1 MNKISYKE
9 IKNRNNHKII
19 SKITDRENK
28 LHKQLKIN
36 SFNIIELNEEEIAPE
51 NDSDLNNFSER
62 EIERMKKKAKMIE
75 EYYIN
80 KSEDANINEN
90 CFNCLMNNFKPNE
103 LLYFSKRKDLLTYLK
118 YCFYFLKK
126 ILFLDHQ
133 IYIENRYDLDKC
145 DTNYLSGWKF
155 FIPKTVCRGCF
166 LQIINMEHLFGN
178 LKNIFSDVDPYKIT
192 KSFHRSR
199 SHTNIRSRIGHSIH
213 RINSSRIIEKKEN
226 ESERKNKI
234 IIPKKDIKKKN
245 KNSRYIKNNA
255 NISYDTKTRML
266 SIKRDILG
274 EVGNLE
280 PKKTNGKKAKKISD
294 KKKDL
299 NNQIDEQ
306 SVTEIKIKIKV
317 NEFNGEGN
325 LSEIKSKKNSE
336 NNIKHNSEITYISK
350 KENIINKK
358 DENNM
363 SEIVSDTNATS
374 DIYFKKYN
382 NSSPNE
388 VSMNNGN
395 NIKKNNN
402 GLEIKSNNW
411 NKAKKNMNIYS
422 EILNAKSMSNKLV
435 MKFYYNS
442 NNLKLM
448 LYNTLFFID
457 DFKYKLYN
465 TMNINPSFISYGIT
479 QYEPHF
485 NKLYNES
492 FKAKKEYEEIIKK
505 IKNQSIPSIIKNITT
520 LKEKEKDKLLDEEK
534 KVLDNLEIIL
544 NEFIQNINETDR
556 KNEEMISKFFNC
568 FKCFFDLI
576 KEFKVDYENPI
587 YQI

>member
-19 SKITDRENK
+19 SKIIDRENK
-28 LHKQLKIN
+28 PHKQIKIN
-36 SFNIIELNEEEIAPE
+36 SFNIIELNEEEIAQE
-51 NDSDLNNFSER
+51 NDSDLTNFSDR
-62 EIERMKKKAKMIE
+62 EIERLKKKAKMVE

-80 KSEDANINEN
+80 KSEDININEN
-90 CFNCLMNNFKPNE
+90 CFNCLMNNFKANE
-103 LLYFSKRKDLLTYLK
+103 LLYFGKRKDLLSYLK

-192 KSFHRSR
+192 NNSHRNR
-199 SHTNIRSRIGHSIH
+199 SQINIRSRIGHSIH
-213 RINSSRIIEKKEN
+213 RINGSRILEKKEN

-234 IIPKKDIKKKN
+234 IIAKKDIKKKI
-245 KNSRYIKNNA
+245 KNSRYTKNNI
-255 NISYDTKTRML
+255 NISYNTKTRML

-274 EVGNLE
+274 EFENLE
-280 PKKTNGKKAKKISD
+280 QKNTNGKKVKKNSD
-294 KKKDL
+294 KNKDL
-299 NNQIDEQ
+299 NNEIDEQ
-306 SVTEIKIKIKV
+306 SVTEIKIKV
-317 NEFNGEGN
+317 NEFTGEGN
-325 LSEIKSKKNSE
+325 LSQNKNKKNTE
-336 NNIKHNSEITYISK
+336 NKTKQIYQNKNISK
-350 KENIINKK
+350 NENIINKK
-358 DENNM
+358 DEINF
-363 SEIVSDTNATS
+363 SEIINDTNAIN
-374 DIYFKKYN
+374 DNNFKKYN
-382 NSSPNE
+382 NSSPNGI
-388 VSMNNGN
+388 SMSNGN

-402 GLEIKSNNW
+402 GLEIKSNYSS
-411 NKAKKNMNIYS
+411 KTKKIMNIYS
-422 EILNAKSMSNKLV
+422 EILNAKSMSNKMV

-442 NNLKLM
+442 SNIKLM

-457 DFKYKLYN
+457 DFKCKLYN
-465 TMNINPSFISYGIT
+465 TMTINPSFISYGIA

-485 NKLYNES
+485 NKLYNEG
-492 FKAKKEYEEIIKK
+492 FKAKKEYEDIFKK
-505 IKNQSIPSIIKNITT
+505 IKNQSIPSIIKNISN
-520 LKEKEKDKLLDEEK
+520 LKEKDTLLEEEK
-534 KVLDNLEIIL
+534 KTLDNLEMIL
-544 NEFIQNINETDR
+544 NEFIQNMNEMEL
-556 KNEEMISKFFNC
+556 KYEEIIAKFFNC

-576 KEFKVDYENPI
+576 KEFKVDYEGSI

>member
-9 IKNRNNHKII
+9 IKNQNNHKIV
-19 SKITDRENK
+19 SKIVNRENK

-36 SFNIIELNEEEIAPE
+36 AFNIIELNEEEIASE
-51 NDSDLNNFSER
+51 NDSDLNLFSDR
-62 EIERMKKKAKMIE
+62 EIQRLKKKAKMVE

-80 KSEDANINEN
+80 KNEDVNINEN
-90 CFNCLMNNFKPNE
+90 CFNCLMSNFKANE
-103 LLYFSKRKDLLTYLK
+103 LLYFSKRKDLLSYLK

-145 DTNYLSGWKF
+145 DTNYLNGWKF

-199 SHTNIRSRIGHSIH
+199 SHVSLRSRISHSIR
-213 RINSSRIIEKKEN
+213 RISSNRIIEKKEN
-226 ESERKNKI
+226 ESEGKNKI
-234 IIPKKDIKKKN
+234 IIPKKDIKKKI
-245 KNSRYIKNNA
+245 KYSRYTKNNQ

-274 EVGNLE
+274 EVGNLDQ
-280 PKKTNGKKAKKISD
+280 KNLNGKKPKKIPD

-306 SVTEIKIKIKV
+306 SVTEIKIKV
-317 NEFNGEGN
+317 NDFNGEGN
-325 LSEIKSKKNSE
+325 MSENKNKKNLE
-336 NNIKHNSEITYISK
+336 NKIKHNNENKYISK
-350 KENIINKK
+350 NENIINK
-358 DENNM
+358 ENESNV
-363 SEIVSDTNATS
+363 SEILTDTNANSDTN
-374 DIYFKKYN
+374 FKKYN
-382 NSSPNE
+382 NNSPNG

-402 GLEIKSNNW
+402 GLEIKSNNS
-411 NKAKKNMNIYS
+411 NKSKKIMNIYS
-422 EILNAKSMSNKLV
+422 EILNAKSMSNKMV

-442 NNLKLM
+442 NNLNLM

-457 DFKYKLYN
+457 DFKHKLYN
-465 TMNINPSFISYGIT
+465 TMNISPSIISYGIT

-485 NKLYNES
+485 NNLFNES
-492 FKAKKEYEEIIKK
+492 FKAKKEFEDIFRK
-505 IKNQSIPSIIKNITT
+505 IKNQSIPSITKSITT
-520 LKEKEKDKLLDEEK
+520 LKEKDKLLDDEK
-534 KVLDNLEIIL
+534 KILDNLEIIL
-544 NEFIQNINETDR
+544 NEFIKNMNEMEL
-556 KNEEMISKFFNC
+556 KYEEAISKFFKYFNY
-568 FKCFFDLI
+568 FFDLI
-576 KEFKVDYENPI
+576 KEFKVDYQGPI
-587 YQI
+587 Y